1 MTAIQQIDILKRAL
15 KREKMARKLAEKIL
29 EEKST
34 ELFELSEALR
44 QSNNRLKELLTEKTS
59 QLEGVF
65 INIIDAYI
73 VMDIEGNVLKMNDA
87 AKEMLGYNI
96 DVEPINL
103 LDLVHPDDRSYT
115 KSAFKQ
121 LYHTG
126 SYNNYKSVIITKNQ
140 KEKTI
145 QINASMIYDK
155 NGKPVAAQGIARDIT
170 KENIVKNELEEQK
183 KQLDLIFDNSPIG
196 ISLTKTNF
204 KELIKVNKALTDM
217 FGYTHEEFNQLS
229 IKDLTH
235 PEEEEDSTHLL
246 TQMAD
251 GEIDNYVI
259 EKRYLTKFGE
269 TLWAKTRVA
278 AIRDERGKIK
288 YQVATIEDITKEK
301 IAKET
306 IEESEARMATLIVN
320 LQTGILLEDENRK
333 ILLTNKKF
341 CNMFGID
348 APPEVLKGAD
358 CSNSAEESKNILKKP
373 NEFVKGINTLLQ
385 EKRTVISEELEL
397 KDGKIYE
404 RSYIPIYHEGK
415 YKGHLW
421 SYDDVTIQKNYKEH
435 LKSQKEKYS
444 SIIANMNLGLLEV
457 DLNDKILMANQSF
470 CEMSGYHMHEL
481 IGKQAKEIFLIPESE
496 ANFKKNKDIRISGI
510 ANSYEIRIKNKNGD
524 IRYWLISGGPNYD
537 PYGKL
542 IGSIGIHLDITEIK
556 RLQTQ
561 KESLLK
567 NLEQQNEHLN
577 EYAHI
582 VSHDLKSP
590 LRNISAL
597 LSWTKEDFREKL
609 GETSLMNLDLIQE
622 RVEKMDHLIE
632 NILKYSSIEEGNIQ
646 RQEIDVNELVNEILK
661 LIYIPKHINI
671 EIVQHLPTIIGDR
684 TKIQQVFQNL
694 LSNAVNYTD
703 KENGI
708 VEIDFSENTTHFIF
722 SIKDNGIGIA
732 KEHHEKI
739 FKIFN
744 SLGTNEKS
752 TGIGLSIVKKVI
764 DLHKGTIWL
773 DSEVGKGTIFFFS
786 FKKEL

>member
-1 MTAIQQIDILKRAL
+1 MTPIEQIEILKRAL
-15 KREKMARKLAEKIL
+15 EREKTARKLAERIL

-34 ELFELSEALR
+34 ELFDLSEALR
-44 QSNNRLKELLTEKTS
+44 QSNNRLKELLKEKTS

-65 INIIDAYI
+65 INIIDAYL
-73 VMDIEGNVLKMNDA
+73 VMDIDGNVLKMNDA

-96 DVEPINL
+96 DTEAINL
-103 LDLVHPDDRSYT
+103 LELVHPEDRSYT
-115 KSAFKQ
+115 IAAFKQ

-126 SYNNYKSVIITKNQ
+126 SYNNYKAVIITKNR
-140 KEKTI
+140 KEKTV

-170 KENIVKNELEEQK
+170 KENIVKGQLEEQK
-183 KQLDLIFDNSPIG
+183 KQLDLIFDNSSIG
-196 ISLTKTNF
+196 ISLTRTNF
-204 KELIKVNKALTDM
+204 KELIKVNKALIEM
-217 FGYTHEEFNQLS
+217 FGYTHQEFNQLS
-229 IKDLTH
+229 IKDITH
-235 PEEEEDSTHLL
+235 PEEEDSTHLL
-246 TQMAD
+246 KHMVE
-251 GEIDNYVI
+251 GKIDNYVV
-259 EKRYLTKFGE
+259 EKRYLTKSGE

-278 AIRDERGKIK
+278 AVRDDRGKIK
-288 YQVATIEDITKEK
+288 YQVATIEDITREK
-301 IAKET
+301 IAKEK

-341 CNMFGID
+341 CNMFGIE

-358 CSNSAEESKNILKKP
+358 CSNSAEESKDIFKKP
-373 NEFVKGINTLLQ
+373 DNFVKRINQLLH

-421 SYDDVTIQKNYKEH
+421 SYDDITIQKNYKEN

-496 ANFKKNKDIRISGI
+496 ANFKKNQDMRISGI

-537 PYGKL
+537 AYGKL
-542 IGSIGIHLDITEIK
+542 IGSIGIHLDITQIK
-556 RLQTQ
+556 KLQTQ

-646 RQEIDVNELVNEILK
+646 RQEIDVNELVDEILK
-661 LIYIPKHINI
+661 LIYIPEHI
-671 EIVQHLPTIIGDR
+671 EIKKVQSLPVIIGDR

-694 LSNAVNYTD
+694 LSNAVNYID
-703 KENGI
+703 KEKGL
-708 VEIDFSENTTHFIF
+708 VEIDYTENTTHFTF
-722 SIKDNGIGIA
+722 SIKDNGMGIA

-744 SLGTNEKS
+744 SLGNHEKS

-764 DLHKGTIWL
+764 DLHKGEIWL
-773 DSEVGKGTIFFFS
+773 DSEVGKGTVFFFS
-786 FKKEL
+786 FKKKL